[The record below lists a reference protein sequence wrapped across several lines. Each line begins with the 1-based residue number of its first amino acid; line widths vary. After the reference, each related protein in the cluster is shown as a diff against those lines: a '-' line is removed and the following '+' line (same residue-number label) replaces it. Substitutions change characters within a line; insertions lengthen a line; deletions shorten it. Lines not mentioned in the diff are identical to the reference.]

1 MIVAIPSCSWRS
13 PLRKKVAALLVFF
26 LSPTLASSQI
36 PGQNSLIERVGDTGF
51 IRVEAGSFGSLT
63 PKQQQLAYWL
73 AEASI
78 AIDPIA
84 YGQFSRFGLPPK
96 RPPQGSPPPLSA
108 DSVGSVCQGKNL
120 ALHH

>member
-63 PKQQQLAYWL
+63 PKQQQLAYCL
-73 AEASI
+73 GEAAI
-78 AIDPIA
+78 ALDPIA
-84 YGQFSRFGLPPK
+84 YAHVSPFVFPPH
-96 RPPQGSPPPLSA
+96 S
-108 DSVGSVCQGKNL
+108 L
-120 ALHH
+120 AGRIT

>member
-51 IRVEAGSFGSLT
+51 IRAEAGSFGSLT

-73 AEASI
+73 AEGSTAT
-78 AIDPIA
+78 DPIA
-84 YGQFSRFGLPPK
+84 YGHTSRFRFRHKHPLAESAAHPP
-96 RPPQGSPPPLSA
+96 A
-108 DSVGSVCQGKNL
+108 DSASSV
-120 ALHH
+120 APA